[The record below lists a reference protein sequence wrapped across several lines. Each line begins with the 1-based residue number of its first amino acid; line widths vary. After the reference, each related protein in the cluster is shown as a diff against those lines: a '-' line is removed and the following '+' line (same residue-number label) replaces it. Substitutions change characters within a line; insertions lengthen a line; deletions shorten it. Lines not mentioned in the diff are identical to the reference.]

1 MAPADLTG
9 EVTDLLQ
16 QLIRNRCV
24 NDGTPAS
31 GHEVRS
37 VDLLESYLRFPGAE
51 LKRYEPVPGRASLVL
66 RIPGSDPRAP
76 TLHFMGHT
84 DVVPV
89 TPSGWRHDPFAGEL
103 IDGEVWGRGAV
114 DMLDITSS
122 MAVAVRR
129 LMESDFRPKGTLV
142 YSAVADEEA
151 MGTFGAQWLVE
162 NAWNDVRCEYLVT
175 EFGGARLPLR
185 GTIKL
190 PIMTSEKGSH
200 WVRLRMRGTPGHG
213 SLPYQSDNALVKV
226 AELATRIA
234 RYKAPLRLSD
244 LWKRFIERLELAAPA
259 RLGLTNPA
267 TFDIALKGAPEGAAG
282 LFYSATRTTFS
293 PNVVQAGVKTNV
305 IPDSAEL
312 YVDVRTVAG
321 DEGPEVRKMLRE
333 AAGEQL
339 WRDVEIVDEGEN
351 PATQSPISSPLWDAL
366 TRVTQ
371 RLVPGSETV
380 PFIFVAATDARFFR
394 RKGVTAYGY
403 GLRSDR
409 ISLREFFRMFHGNDE
424 RIDQESLRLS
434 TLLWEETARLFLG

>member
-175 EFGGARLPLR
+175 EFGGARLPVPPAVDHYDI
-185 GTIKL
+185 T
-190 PIMTSEKGSH
+190 
-200 WVRLRMRGTPGHG
+200 RL
-213 SLPYQSDNALVKV
+213 
-226 AELATRIA
+226 
-234 RYKAPLRLSD
+234 
-244 LWKRFIERLELAAPA
+244 
-259 RLGLTNPA
+259 
-267 TFDIALKGAPEGAAG
+267 
-282 LFYSATRTTFS
+282 
-293 PNVVQAGVKTNV
+293 AGVV
-305 IPDSAEL
+305 GQVYDHLES
-312 YVDVRTVAG
+312 
-321 DEGPEVRKMLRE
+321 EGP
-333 AAGEQL
+333 
-339 WRDVEIVDEGEN
+339 
-351 PATQSPISSPLWDAL
+351 
-366 TRVTQ
+366 
-371 RLVPGSETV
+371 
-380 PFIFVAATDARFFR
+380 
-394 RKGVTAYGY
+394 
-403 GLRSDR
+403 
-409 ISLREFFRMFHGNDE
+409 
-424 RIDQESLRLS
+424 
-434 TLLWEETARLFLG
+434 